1 MFAAC
6 GTAVADICWPLSRSF
21 DSIFTCIWKF
31 SPLSGLHCGK
41 SSADEKQ
48 MRLPAFVIIQIDCN
62 LVDSFIYLLLLSF
75 ILNSGSGYFHCVCV
89 CVELLLF
96 RFWMEGRRGGRGG
109 GASCYGIP
117 KESAGVAKA
126 ICCHWVCL
134 EIPQELRKVFGN
146 HGEAHRL
153 RCHLLDHFN
162 NGLTW
167 FFERCKSMGLG
178 FRFWKQLVGFLNWKL
193 KIENWKLK
201 IGENWKLRPIC
212 PRCETFFPSRKNCFE
227 ISGKMSDL
235 PNLHWNCSKI
245 ANGMNQYLELCTETA
260 SGIGK

>member
-62 LVDSFIYLLLLSF
+62 LVDSLIYLLLLSF

-117 KESAGVAKA
+117 KESRKNLRELQKRFVVTGFVWKSRKSSAKY
-126 ICCHWVCL
+126 L
-134 EIPQELRKVFGN
+134 EITEK
-146 HGEAHRL
+146 
-153 RCHLLDHFN
+153 
-162 NGLTW
+162 
-167 FFERCKSMGLG
+167 
-178 FRFWKQLVGFLNWKL
+178 
-193 KIENWKLK
+193 
-201 IGENWKLRPIC
+201 PIDYVV
-212 PRCETFFPSRKNCFE
+212 
-227 ISGKMSDL
+227 I
-235 PNLHWNCSKI
+235 
-245 ANGMNQYLELCTETA
+245 Y
-260 SGIGK
+260 

>member
-89 CVELLLF
+89 CVWNCCCFVFEW
-96 RFWMEGRRGGRGG
+96 RGEGEGG
-109 GASCYGIP
+109 
-117 KESAGVAKA
+117 EGVLP
-126 ICCHWVCL
+126 VT
-134 EIPQELRKVFGN
+134 E
-146 HGEAHRL
+146 
-153 RCHLLDHFN
+153 
-162 NGLTW
+162 
-167 FFERCKSMGLG
+167 
-178 FRFWKQLVGFLNWKL
+178 
-193 KIENWKLK
+193 
-201 IGENWKLRPIC
+201 
-212 PRCETFFPSRKNCFE
+212 SRKNLRELQKRFVVTGFVWK
-227 ISGKMSDL
+227 SRKS
-235 PNLHWNCSKI
+235 SAK
-245 ANGMNQYLELCTETA
+245 YLEITEKP
-260 SGIGK
+260 IDYVVIY